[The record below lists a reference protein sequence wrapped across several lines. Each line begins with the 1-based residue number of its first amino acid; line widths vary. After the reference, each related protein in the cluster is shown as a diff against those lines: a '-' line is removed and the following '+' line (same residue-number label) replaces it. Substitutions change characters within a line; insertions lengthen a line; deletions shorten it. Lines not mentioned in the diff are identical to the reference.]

1 MGYEFGFRVWGYR
14 TLEYEFGDLRTHI
27 LRLFGPKDHTIEGF
41 WAILIPRVS
50 FDSDLGPR
58 ASGKKANRTPTQ
70 LDPENFG
77 SRV

>member
-1 MGYEFGFRVWGYR
+1 MGFWGTSL
-14 TLEYEFGDLRTHI
+14 TLEYDPGDLRTHI
-27 LRLFGPKDHTIEGF
+27 LKLLGPKDHTTEGF

-50 FDSDLGPR
+50 LDSDLWPR

-77 SRV
+77 FRV